1 MLRTFGDIDVGMIN
15 PPYSLDKKDDSS
27 IRVYPIEQSIRVYHD
42 KNKKLKKKVR
52 ELKKKDAKEEI
63 AAINKEINENLIKN
77 ALVKRA
83 RIQYNGDKL
92 Y

>member
-1 MLRTFGDIDVGMIN
+1 MAKIDRAYPGYWRDLVISVVGSKGKVN
-15 PPYSLDKKDDSS
+15 LEKD
-27 IRVYPIEQSIRVYHD
+27 RR
-42 KNKKLKKKVR
+42 
-52 ELKKKDAKEEI
+52 
-63 AAINKEINENLIKN
+63 INENLIKN